1 MEAGNTNGAAPFRAT
16 PTPTPTPTAAASG
29 AVSGAVSVA
38 STVATAGSSS
48 SALGRETATNFVEK
62 SPHGHYVKARGAVAA

>member
-16 PTPTPTPTAAASG
+16 PTPTPTPTAAA
-29 AVSGAVSVA
+29 SGAVSVA